1 MDEAMIR
8 TAELNLEY
16 TRIVAPFAGRLGK
29 DQAPV
34 GTLISVAGAPV
45 NTLVQLDP
53 IYVTFNPSETNLAA
67 IQHVRA
73 SGNVAVEVI
82 VPGEDKARY
91 KGKVT
96 FVDNAVDSQTGTLVA
111 RATID
116 NRDFSLLP
124 GQYVRVRLQIGTQ
137 ADALMVPQTALG
149 SSQLGKYLYIV
160 GKGNTAEQRLVQTG
174 PIDGDLVGVTGIKE
188 SDLVITGNLQK
199 IGPGALVQPLPPA
212 QAQSDTNS
220 AKEAHEF

>member
-1 MDEAMIR
+1 
-8 TAELNLEY
+8 
-16 TRIVAPFAGRLGK
+16 
-29 DQAPV
+29 
-34 GTLISVAGAPV
+34 
-45 NTLVQLDP
+45 
-53 IYVTFNPSETNLAA
+53 
-67 IQHVRA
+67 
-73 SGNVAVEVI
+73 VI

-96 FVDNAVDSQTGTLVA
+96 FVDNAVDGQTGTLVA

-124 GQYVRVRLQIGTQ
+124 GQYVRVRLQIGAQ

-160 GKGNTAEQRLVQTG
+160 GKGNTAEQRLVEVG
-174 PIDGDLVGVTGIKE
+174 PIDGELVGVTGIKE

-199 IGPGALVQPLPPA
+199 IGPGALVQPLPPT
-212 QAQSDTNS
+212 QARSDSNG